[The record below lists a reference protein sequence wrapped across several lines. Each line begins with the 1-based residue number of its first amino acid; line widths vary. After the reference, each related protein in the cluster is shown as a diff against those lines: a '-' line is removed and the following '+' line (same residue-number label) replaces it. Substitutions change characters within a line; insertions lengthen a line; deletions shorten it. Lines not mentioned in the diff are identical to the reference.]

1 MPFQPP
7 APDRPTQDPVR
18 QRIRRY
24 SYLICA
30 VIFLSYLLVYFHRVC
45 PSVLALEMQAAFG
58 VGGTLL
64 GVLGSAYFYPYGLM
78 QFPVG
83 LLADS
88 WGPRKT
94 VSFFLVLAAAGSV
107 LMGLSPGLGWAVG
120 GRVLVGVGVSTVFV
134 CNFKLLTEWFSARE
148 MVQAGGIFMAVG
160 GLGVL
165 VASTPLAWL
174 SDLFGWQKTLILVG
188 LVTLAMAG
196 LVFVFV
202 RDHPREKGWPGV
214 RPAIGRAETTP
225 ASLLGGMKSVLCS
238 ARLWPISAWAFFNV
252 GLIFAL
258 GSMWSVP
265 YLQQVYG
272 MPKTQAAG
280 IQVTFALGLI
290 LGSPGLSFL
299 ANRLGRRPVL
309 RLCSLLLFL
318 ASLVFYL
325 FPQDLPLAVLYPL
338 FFLLYLA
345 GGAPGPVL
353 AVYSKELFDPAMAG
367 TSVGLVNFFPF
378 LGGGVFQVI
387 MGAIL
392 EAGGAGTK
400 AASAAA
406 YQSLFGL
413 IVLEAWPPC
422 YMTFFMPETIDWDRD
437 RPA

>member
-1 MPFQPP
+1 MPSPPP
-7 APDRPTQDPVR
+7 AQAPPPEVPVR
-18 QRIRRY
+18 NQVRRY
-24 SYLICA
+24 SYLICT
-30 VIFLSYLLVYFHRVC
+30 VVFLSYLLVYFHRVC
-45 PSVLALEMQAAFG
+45 PSVLALDMQAAFG

-94 VSFFLVLAAAGSV
+94 VSLFLVVAAAGSV
-107 LMGLSPGLGWAVG
+107 LMGLSPSLGWAIL
-120 GRVLVGVGVSTVFV
+120 GRVLVGVGVSTIFV

-148 MVQAGGIFMAVG
+148 MIQAGGIFMAVG

-174 SDLFGWQKTLILVG
+174 SDLFGWQATLILVG
-188 LVTLAMAG
+188 LVTLVMAG
-196 LVFVFV
+196 LAYLFV
-202 RDHPREKGWPGV
+202 RDHPRDKGWPQV
-214 RPAIGRAETTP
+214 RPGTGRAATTP
-225 ASLLGGMKSVLCS
+225 SSLLGGMKSVLCS
-238 ARLWPISAWAFFNV
+238 SRLWPISIWAFFNV

-265 YLQQVYG
+265 FLQQVYG
-272 MPKTQAAG
+272 MTKAQAAG

-290 LGSPGLSFL
+290 LGSPAASFL
-299 ANRLGRRPVL
+299 ANRLGRRPVF

-318 ASLVFYL
+318 SSLAFYL
-325 FPQDLPLAVLYPL
+325 IPQGLPPAALYLL

-345 GGAPGPVL
+345 GGSPGSVL
-353 AVYSKELFDPAMAG
+353 AVYSKELFDPAIAG

-392 EAGGAGTK
+392 EAGGARGQ
-400 AASAAA
+400 AAPAAA
-406 YQSLFGL
+406 YQNLFGL
-413 IVLEAWPPC
+413 IVLGSLAALAA
-422 YMTFFMPETIDWDRD
+422 TLFLPETMPRS
-437 RPA
+437 RRQSA